1 MHDSPGISQF
11 LSMKLAA
18 VNPQLGLNIKQLLSK
33 DVSNLQT
40 HLQFFVVL
48 SFFFSFA
55 RNAHQNYKMSLYP

>member
-48 SFFFSFA
+48 SFFFSVLQET
-55 RNAHQNYKMSLYP
+55 RTKITK